1 MFGAFIGDVIGSTY
15 EFEGIKTK
23 DFSLFPPGSKYT
35 DDSIMTVAIGD
46 ALINW
51 KNDGGE
57 LSKFFVD
64 SMQHYGRKYPFP
76 LGGYGKYF
84 SGWIQSDNPQ
94 PYNSC
99 GNGSAMRVSPCGLIA
114 QSL

>member
-23 DFSLFPPGSKYT
+23 DFSLFPPESKYT

-64 SMQHYGRKYPFP
+64 SMQHYGRKYPFLLADMESIFLVGFKAIIRSP
-76 LGGYGKYF
+76 ITAAATVRL
-84 SGWIQSDNPQ
+84 
-94 PYNSC
+94 C
-99 GNGSAMRVSPCGLIA
+99 GFLPVG
-114 QSL
+114 